1 MAASVDTPLMTAL
14 AAHKSSVI
22 NKWLERTFQAYLE
35 STNRFFPHEKD
46 PFCSP
51 VDRTLREGLSSLFLG
66 LTRGLNVAALAPDL
80 YGIVRI
86 GAVHDMS
93 ASQAVGFVFILKH
106 VIREELETDAKCIS
120 QWTTDLDARIDEM
133 ALLAFDI
140 FMRVRQQICEMRVS
154 EVRRMTSL
162 LEQEHWQVEEETIG

>member
-1 MAASVDTPLMTAL
+1 
-14 AAHKSSVI
+14 
-22 NKWLERTFQAYLE
+22 
-35 STNRFFPHEKD
+35 
-46 PFCSP
+46 
-51 VDRTLREGLSSLFLG
+51 
-66 LTRGLNVAALAPDL
+66 
-80 YGIVRI
+80 
-86 GAVHDMS
+86 MS